1 MPLPEARNPEEPEP
15 AQPRRPWLPPELIKH
30 DSLSALTQQQQ
41 RRYPPYPAYPDSL
54 DPYALADI
62 PCSQG
67 FCP

>member
-1 MPLPEARNPEEPEP
+1 MPLPEANSSEPES
-15 AQPRRPWLPPELIKH
+15 ATPRRPWVPPELIKH

-54 DPYALADI
+54 DALADI